1 MAVKILQNN
10 TERYDSATGK
20 VVARPYIVADTEE
33 ELPAVDDIGGMI
45 LTQGSACYVIG
56 TGNAYV
62 LNSSGEWCN
71 TNGEG

>member
-10 TERYDSATGK
+10 TERYDSSTGK
-20 VVARPYIVADTEE
+20 VVARPYIIADAEE

-45 LTQGSACYVIG
+45 LSQGSACYVIG

-71 TNGEG
+71 TNGED